1 MKNIAFWL
9 TPSRI
14 LSVATAILVIVTGLT
29 SSARAQTYATI
40 HSFAGDNQEDG
51 AGPRASLILDGSG
64 NLYGTTFQG
73 GAATCGAGDSG
84 CGTVFELTPVS
95 GGWQETILHEF
106 TGKNGELP
114 WASLVS
120 DGTNLYGTTWQG
132 GTLSACTGNGNGC
145 GVVFKLSPSATGWQ
159 ETVLHIFSGGKD
171 GANPRAGL
179 ILDASGNL
187 YGTTSQGGIAA
198 DCGGNGCGVVFE
210 LSPFS
215 GGGWAEKEIHSFT
228 GGSDGSNPW
237 AGLIFDADGNLYGTT
252 SAGGSSSGVGVVF
265 ELKPISG
272 GGWKE
277 TVLHTFSS
285 QAKGYAPAAGVVFD
299 SHGNL
304 YGTTSGGGVTTGDCG
319 IDGCGVV
326 FKLSPDASTGG
337 WAETV
342 IHAFEGTRDGA
353 IPDAG
358 LILDSAGNLY
368 GTTQQGG
375 LLTGGCNFNRCGVV
389 FEFSPTA
396 TGWKETVLHDFIGT
410 TADGALPEAGL
421 VLDSTTGNLYGT
433 TTQDGTSSPDG
444 GGTAFEIT
452 P

>member
-1 MKNIAFWL
+1 MKNL
-9 TPSRI
+9 TFSLAPLRI
-14 LSVATAILVIVTGLT
+14 LGVATAILVMVTGST
-29 SSARAQTYATI
+29 HSVQAQTYATI
-40 HSFAGDNQEDG
+40 YGFAGDNQGDG
-51 AGPRASLILDGSG
+51 ANPRASLILDGSG
-64 NLYGTTFQG
+64 NLYGTTFDG
-73 GAATCGAGDSG
+73 GVATCGDDG

-95 GGWQETILHEF
+95 GGWQETVLHEF
-106 TGKNGELP
+106 TGRNGSLP
-114 WASLVS
+114 WAGLVS

-132 GTLSACTGNGNGC
+132 GTLSECTGNGC
-145 GVVFKLSPSATGWQ
+145 GVVFKLSPSATGWH

-179 ILDASGNL
+179 ILDVSGNL

-215 GGGWAEKEIHSFT
+215 GGGWAEKELHSFT

-252 SAGGSSSGVGVVF
+252 SAGGSSGGGVVF
-265 ELKPISG
+265 ELKPVSG

-277 TVLHTFSS
+277 TVLHDFSS
-285 QAKGYAPAAGVVFD
+285 GAKGSTPAAGVIFD

-304 YGTTSGGGVTTGDCG
+304 YGTTSGGGVTTGDCSDG
-319 IDGCGVV
+319 GCGVV
-326 FKLSPDASTGG
+326 FKLSPDVSTGG

-342 IHAFEGTRDGA
+342 IHAFEGTKDGA

-358 LILDSAGNLY
+358 LILDSGGNLY

-375 LLTGGCNFNRCGVV
+375 LLTGGCDANRCGVV

-410 TADGALPEAGL
+410 SADGALPEAGL
-421 VLDSTTGNLYGT
+421 VLDSNTGNLYGT
-433 TTQDGTSSPDG
+433 TTQDGTSSPGG

>member
-1 MKNIAFWL
+1 MKNATFSL
-9 TPSRI
+9 APLRI
-14 LSVATAILVIVTGLT
+14 LGVATAILMTVTGLT
-29 SSARAQTYATI
+29 SSVRAQTYNTI
-40 HSFAGDNQEDG
+40 HSFAGFNQGDG
-51 AGPRASLILDGSG
+51 ADPRASLILNGSG

-73 GAATCGAGDSG
+73 GAGACGDG

-95 GGWQETILHEF
+95 GGWQETVLHEF
-106 TGKNGELP
+106 TGKNGSLP
-114 WASLVS
+114 WAGLVS

-132 GTLSACTGNGNGC
+132 GTLSECGGSGC
-145 GVVFKLSPSATGWQ
+145 GVVFKLSPSTTGWQ

-171 GANPRAGL
+171 GANPRDGL

-198 DCGGNGCGVVFE
+198 DCGGHGCGVVFE

-215 GGGWAEKEIHSFT
+215 GGGWAEKELHSFT
-228 GGSDGSNPW
+228 GGKDGAQPW
-237 AGLIFDADGNLYGTT
+237 SGLIFDADGNLYGTT
-252 SAGGSSSGVGVVF
+252 SAGGSPIGVSGAGVVF
-265 ELKPISG
+265 ELKPASG

-277 TVLHTFSS
+277 TVLHDFSFD
-285 QAKGYAPAAGVVFD
+285 AKGSTPAAGVIFD

-304 YGTTSGGGVTTGDCG
+304 YGTTSGGGVTTGECSPG
-319 IDGCGVV
+319 GCGVV
-326 FKLSPDASTGG
+326 FKLSPDVSTGG
-337 WAETV
+337 WAQSV
-342 IHAFEGTRDGA
+342 IHTFQGTRDGA

-358 LILDSAGNLY
+358 LILDTSGNLY

-410 TADGALPEAGL
+410 SADGALPEAGL
-421 VLDSTTGNLYGT
+421 VLDSSTGNLYGT
-433 TTQDGTSSPDG
+433 TTEDGPSGGTG

>member
-1 MKNIAFWL
+1 MKNLAFSL
-9 TPSRI
+9 TPLRV
-14 LSVATAILVIVTGLT
+14 LGVATAILVIVTGLT
-29 SSARAQTYATI
+29 PSVQAQTYATI
-40 HSFAGDNQEDG
+40 HSFAGFDQGDG
-51 AGPRASLILDGSG
+51 AEPQASMILDGSG
-64 NLYGTTFQG
+64 NLYGTTFYG
-73 GAATCGAGDSG
+73 GAFACGNG

-95 GGWQETILHEF
+95 GGWQETVLHEF
-106 TGKNGELP
+106 TGKNGSLP

-132 GTLSACTGNGNGC
+132 GTLSDCGGNGC
-145 GVVFKLSPSATGWQ
+145 GVVFKLSPSSTGWH

-215 GGGWAEKEIHSFT
+215 GGGWAEKELHSFT
-228 GGSDGSNPW
+228 GGSDGAQPW
-237 AGLIFDADGNLYGTT
+237 AGLIFDTDGNLYGTT
-252 SAGGSSSGVGVVF
+252 SAGGSSGTGVVF
-265 ELKPISG
+265 ELKPASG

-277 TVLHTFSS
+277 AVLHTFSS
-285 QAKGYAPAAGVVFD
+285 VAKGLTPAAGVIFD
-299 SHGNL
+299 PHGNL
-304 YGTTSGGGVTTGDCG
+304 YGTTSGGGITTGDCSPT
-319 IDGCGVV
+319 GCGVV
-326 FKLSPDASTGG
+326 FKLSPDVSTGG

-342 IHAFEGTRDGA
+342 IHVFQGTRDGA
-353 IPDAG
+353 FPDAG
-358 LILDSAGNLY
+358 VILDSAGNLY

-375 LLTGGCNFNRCGVV
+375 LLTGGCDANRCGVV

-410 TADGALPEAGL
+410 SADGALPEAGL

-433 TTQDGTSSPDG
+433 TTEDGTSG
-444 GGTAFEIT
+444 GNGSGTAFEIT

>member
-1 MKNIAFWL
+1 MKNIVFSL
-9 TPSRI
+9 TPLRI
-14 LSVATAILVIVTGLT
+14 LSVAATILVIVTGT

-40 HSFAGDNQEDG
+40 HGFAGFNQGDG
-51 AGPRASLILDGSG
+51 ASPRASMILDASG

-73 GAATCGAGDSG
+73 GAATCGDG

-95 GGWQETILHEF
+95 GGWQETVLHEF
-106 TGKNGELP
+106 MGKNGELP

-120 DGTNLYGTTWQG
+120 DGTNLYGTTYQG
-132 GTLSACTGNGNGC
+132 GTLSDCGGDGC
-145 GVVFKLSPSATGWQ
+145 GVIFKLSPSATGWKK
-159 ETVLHIFSGGKD
+159 TVLHLFSGGKD

-210 LSPFS
+210 LSPTS
-215 GGGWAEKEIHSFT
+215 GGGWAEKELHSFT
-228 GGSDGSNPW
+228 GGNDGSNPW
-237 AGLIFDADGNLYGTT
+237 AGLIFDTDGNLYGTT
-252 SAGGSSSGVGVVF
+252 SAGGSSGDGVVF
-265 ELKPISG
+265 ELKSTS

-277 TVLHTFSS
+277 TVLHSFSNS
-285 QAKGYAPAAGVVFD
+285 SVAKGFTPAAGVTFD
-299 SHGNL
+299 PHGNL

-326 FKLSPDASTGG
+326 FKLSPDVSTGG

-342 IHAFEGTRDGA
+342 IHAFQGTRDGA

-358 LILDSAGNLY
+358 LILDSEGNLY

-410 TADGALPEAGL
+410 SADGALPEAGL
-421 VLDSTTGNLYGT
+421 VLDPTTGNLYGT
-433 TTQDGTSSPDG
+433 TTQDGTSSPGG